1 MIMLTTNKVILV
13 TYASVFLGMEAI
25 MNYLISAYSVNP
37 YKGSE
42 DSIGWNWVLQYEKN
56 YKEGDRIIL
65 LTKKFNEKDTRR
77 GLKEFNIQ
85 HVELVIVDV
94 PNALNWFREKHSA
107 FHHMY
112 YILWQH
118 WAWLWVKHSG
128 IRFDVIHHVTMND
141 YRIPSEM
148 YKAKGAKVIWGPM
161 GGAQV
166 TPKPLKVYEKNQFA
180 AAFREFVNKS
190 CSWNPFYKKALRS
203 YYKIYCI
210 NNETQKQISRIVG
223 KDVPLMPELALRD
236 EYKNLPIQKR
246 NNDILKIVF
255 VGRLIGKKG
264 IAFLVDALSLMPTD
278 MDWELLIFGDGDGDD
293 RALIEKQIADS
304 GIGKNVKLMGNRPLD
319 QIAEAY
325 QQADVFVLPSLRETS
340 GNVLLE
346 AMAYAV
352 PIVAFD
358 TSFCRLLKEVDCG
371 VFVNTE
377 QALEGIKEDY
387 CKAIVTLGQNKDLA
401 RQMGLNGY
409 EYVNKYLTWESKYEA
424 VLKDII

>member
-1 MIMLTTNKVILV
+1 MV
-13 TYASVFLGMEAI
+13 
-25 MNYLISAYSVNP
+25 NYLISAYSVNP
-37 YKGSE
+37 SKGSE
-42 DSIGWNWVLQYEKN
+42 ASIGWNWVFQYEKN

-65 LTKKFNEKDTRR
+65 LTKKFNEKDTRK
-77 GLKEFNIQ
+77 GLEEFNIQ

-166 TPKPLKVYEKNQFA
+166 TPRPLKVYEKNQLVA
-180 AAFREFVNKS
+180 SFREFVNKS

-236 EYKNLPIQKR
+236 EYKNLPIRKG

-278 MDWELLIFGDGDGDD
+278 MNWELLIFGDGDDH
-293 RALIEKQIADS
+293 ALIEKQIADS
-304 GIGKNVKLMGNRPLD
+304 GIGKNVKLMGNRPLN

-371 VFVNTE
+371 VFINTE
-377 QALEGIKEDY
+377 QALDNIKEDY
-387 CKAIVTLGQNKDLA
+387 CKAIVTLGQDKELA
-401 RQMGLNGY
+401 KQMGMNGY
-409 EYVNKYLTWESKYEA
+409 KYVNSKLTWDEKYR
-424 VLKDII
+424 IIVNDM

>member
-1 MIMLTTNKVILV
+1 M
-13 TYASVFLGMEAI
+13 

-141 YRIPSEM
+141 YRIPSEL

-166 TPKPLKVYEKNQFA
+166 TPRPLKVYEKNQLVA
-180 AAFREFVNKS
+180 SFREFVNKS

-236 EYKNLPIQKR
+236 EYKNLPIRKGK
-246 NNDILKIVF
+246 NDILKIVF

-278 MDWELLIFGDGDGDD
+278 MDWELLIFGDGDD

-304 GIGKNVKLMGNRPLD
+304 GIGKNVELMGNRPLN

-371 VFVNTE
+371 VFINTD
-377 QALEGIKEDY
+377 QALEGIKEDW
-387 CKAIVTLGQNKDLA
+387 CKAIVTLGQDKELA
-401 RQMGLNGY
+401 KQMGLNGY
-409 EYVNKYLTWESKYEA
+409 KYVNSKLTWDEKYR
-424 VLKDII
+424 IIVNDM

>member
-1 MIMLTTNKVILV
+1 
-13 TYASVFLGMEAI
+13 

-94 PNALNWFREKHSA
+94 PDALNWFREKHSA

-141 YRIPSEM
+141 YRIPSEL

-166 TPKPLKVYEKNQFA
+166 TPRPLKVYEKNQLVA
-180 AAFREFVNKS
+180 SFREFVNKS

-236 EYKNLPIQKR
+236 EYKNLPIRKGK
-246 NNDILKIVF
+246 NDILKIVF

-278 MDWELLIFGDGDGDD
+278 MDWELLIFGDGDD

-304 GIGKNVKLMGNRPLD
+304 GIGKNVKLMGNRPLN

-371 VFVNTE
+371 VFINTE
-377 QALEGIKEDY
+377 QALDNIKEDY
-387 CKAIVTLGQNKDLA
+387 CKAIVTLGQDKELA
-401 RQMGLNGY
+401 KQMGLNGY
-409 EYVNKYLTWESKYEA
+409 KYVNSKLTWDEKYR
-424 VLKDII
+424 IIVNDM

>member
-1 MIMLTTNKVILV
+1 M
-13 TYASVFLGMEAI
+13 

-94 PNALNWFREKHSA
+94 PDALNWFREKHSA

-128 IRFDVIHHVTMND
+128 IHFDVIHHVTMND

-166 TPKPLKVYEKNQFA
+166 TPRPLKVYEKNQLVA
-180 AAFREFVNKS
+180 SFREFVNKS

-210 NNETQKQISRIVG
+210 NSETQKQISRIVG

-236 EYKNLPIQKR
+236 EYKNLPIRKGK
-246 NNDILKIVF
+246 NDILKIVF

-278 MDWELLIFGDGDGDD
+278 MDWELLIFGDGDD
-293 RALIEKQIADS
+293 RALIEKQISDS
-304 GIGKNVKLMGNRPLD
+304 GIRKNVKLMGNRPLN

-371 VFVNTE
+371 VFINTD
-377 QALEGIKEDY
+377 QALEGIKEDW
-387 CKAIVTLGQNKDLA
+387 CKAIVTLGQDKELA
-401 RQMGLNGY
+401 KQMGLNGY
-409 EYVNKYLTWESKYEA
+409 KYVNSKLTWDEKYR
-424 VLKDII
+424 IIVNDM

>member
-1 MIMLTTNKVILV
+1 
-13 TYASVFLGMEAI
+13 

-141 YRIPSEM
+141 YRIPSEL

-161 GGAQV
+161 GDAQV
-166 TPKPLKVYEKNQFA
+166 TPRPLKVYEKNQLVA
-180 AAFREFVNKS
+180 SFREFVNKS

-236 EYKNLPIQKR
+236 EYKNLPIRKGK
-246 NNDILKIVF
+246 NDILKIVF

-278 MDWELLIFGDGDGDD
+278 MDWELLIFGDGDD

-304 GIGKNVKLMGNRPLD
+304 GIGKNVKLMGNRPLN

-371 VFVNTE
+371 VFINTD
-377 QALEGIKEDY
+377 QALEGIKEDW
-387 CKAIVTLGQNKDLA
+387 CKAIVTLGQDKELA
-401 RQMGLNGY
+401 KQMGLNGY
-409 EYVNKYLTWESKYEA
+409 KYVNSKLTWDEKYR
-424 VLKDII
+424 IIVNDM

>member
-1 MIMLTTNKVILV
+1 
-13 TYASVFLGMEAI
+13 
-25 MNYLISAYSVNP
+25 MNYLISAYSLNP

-141 YRIPSEM
+141 YRIPSEL
-148 YKAKGAKVIWGPM
+148 YNAKGAKVIWGPM

-166 TPKPLKVYEKNQFA
+166 TPRPLKVYEKNQLVA
-180 AAFREFVNKS
+180 SFREFVNKS

-210 NNETQKQISRIVG
+210 NNETQKQISRIIG

-236 EYKNLPIQKR
+236 EYKNLPIRKEK
-246 NNDILKIVF
+246 NDILKIVF

-278 MDWELLIFGDGDGDD
+278 MDWELLIFGDGDD

-304 GIGKNVKLMGNRPLD
+304 GIGKNVKLMGNRPLN

-371 VFVNTE
+371 VFINTD
-377 QALEGIKEDY
+377 QALEGIKEDW
-387 CKAIVTLGQNKDLA
+387 CKAIVTLGQDKELA
-401 RQMGLNGY
+401 KQMGLNGY
-409 EYVNKYLTWESKYEA
+409 KYVNSKLTWDEKYR
-424 VLKDII
+424 IIVNDM

>member
-1 MIMLTTNKVILV
+1 MV
-13 TYASVFLGMEAI
+13 
-25 MNYLISAYSVNP
+25 NYLISAYSVNP

-94 PNALNWFREKHSA
+94 PDALNWFREKHSA

-141 YRIPSEM
+141 YRIPSEL

-166 TPKPLKVYEKNQFA
+166 TPRPLKVYEKNQLVA
-180 AAFREFVNKS
+180 SFREFVNKS

-236 EYKNLPIQKR
+236 EYKNLPIRKG

-278 MDWELLIFGDGDGDD
+278 MNWELLIFGDGDD

-304 GIGKNVKLMGNRPLD
+304 GIGKNVKLMGNRPLN

-371 VFVNTE
+371 VFVNTD
-377 QALEGIKEDY
+377 QALEGIKEDW
-387 CKAIVTLGQNKDLA
+387 CKAIVTLGQDKELA
-401 RQMGLNGY
+401 KQMGLNGY
-409 EYVNKYLTWESKYEA
+409 KYVNSKLTWDEKYR
-424 VLKDII
+424 IIVNDM

>member
-1 MIMLTTNKVILV
+1 MV
-13 TYASVFLGMEAI
+13 
-25 MNYLISAYSVNP
+25 NYLISAYSVNP

-141 YRIPSEM
+141 YRIPSEL

-166 TPKPLKVYEKNQFA
+166 TPRPLKVYEKNQLVA
-180 AAFREFVNKS
+180 SFREFVNKS

-210 NNETQKQISRIVG
+210 NNETQKQISHIVG

-236 EYKNLPIQKR
+236 EYKNLPIRKGK
-246 NNDILKIVF
+246 NDILKIVF

-264 IAFLVDALSLMPTD
+264 IGFLVDALSLMPTD
-278 MDWELLIFGDGDGDD
+278 MDWELLIFGDGDD

-304 GIGKNVKLMGNRPLD
+304 GIGKNVKLMGNRPLN

-371 VFVNTE
+371 VFINTE
-377 QALEGIKEDY
+377 QALDNIKEDY
-387 CKAIVTLGQNKDLA
+387 CKAIVTLGQDKELA
-401 RQMGLNGY
+401 KQMGLNGY
-409 EYVNKYLTWESKYEA
+409 KYVNSKLTWDEKYR
-424 VLKDII
+424 IIVNNM

>member
-1 MIMLTTNKVILV
+1 M
-13 TYASVFLGMEAI
+13 

-94 PNALNWFREKHSA
+94 PDALNWFREKHSA

-128 IRFDVIHHVTMND
+128 IHFDVILHVSMND
-141 YRIPSEM
+141 YRIPSEL

-166 TPKPLKVYEKNQFA
+166 TPRPLKVYEKNQLVA
-180 AAFREFVNKS
+180 SFREFVNKS

-236 EYKNLPIQKR
+236 EYKNLPIRKGK
-246 NNDILKIVF
+246 NDILKIVF

-278 MDWELLIFGDGDGDD
+278 MDWELLIFGDGDD

-304 GIGKNVKLMGNRPLD
+304 GIGKNVKLMGNRPLN

-371 VFVNTE
+371 VFINTE
-377 QALEGIKEDY
+377 QALDNIKEDY
-387 CKAIVTLGQNKDLA
+387 CKAIVTLGQDKELA
-401 RQMGLNGY
+401 KQMGLNGY
-409 EYVNKYLTWESKYEA
+409 KYVNSKLTWDEKYR
-424 VLKDII
+424 IIVNDM

>member
-1 MIMLTTNKVILV
+1 M
-13 TYASVFLGMEAI
+13 

-56 YKEGDRIIL
+56 YKKGDRIIL

-94 PNALNWFREKHSA
+94 PDALNWFREKHSA

-141 YRIPSEM
+141 YRIPSEL

-166 TPKPLKVYEKNQFA
+166 TPRPLKVYEKNQLVA
-180 AAFREFVNKS
+180 SFREFVNKS

-236 EYKNLPIQKR
+236 EYKNLPIRKGK
-246 NNDILKIVF
+246 NDILKIVF

-278 MDWELLIFGDGDGDD
+278 IDWELLIFGDGDD

-304 GIGKNVKLMGNRPLD
+304 GIGKNVKLMGNRPLN

-371 VFVNTE
+371 VFINTE
-377 QALEGIKEDY
+377 QALDNIKEDY
-387 CKAIVTLGQNKDLA
+387 CKAIVTLEQDKELA
-401 RQMGLNGY
+401 KQMGLNGY
-409 EYVNKYLTWESKYEA
+409 KYVNSKLTWDEKYR
-424 VLKDII
+424 IIVNDM

>member
-1 MIMLTTNKVILV
+1 MIMLSTNKVILV
-13 TYASVFLGMEAI
+13 TYASVFLGTEAI

-141 YRIPSEM
+141 YRIPSEL

-166 TPKPLKVYEKNQFA
+166 TPRPLKVYEKNQLVA
-180 AAFREFVNKS
+180 SFREFVNKS

-236 EYKNLPIQKR
+236 EYKNLPIRKE

-278 MDWELLIFGDGDGDD
+278 MNWELLIFGDGDD

-304 GIGKNVKLMGNRPLD
+304 GIGKNVKLMGNRPLN

-377 QALEGIKEDY
+377 QALEDIKEDW
-387 CKAIVTLGQNKDLA
+387 CKAIVMLGRDKKLA
-401 RQMGLNGY
+401 KQMGMNGY
-409 EYVNKYLTWESKYEA
+409 KYVNSRLTWDEKYK
-424 VLKDII
+424 VIVNDM

>member
-1 MIMLTTNKVILV
+1 MV
-13 TYASVFLGMEAI
+13 
-25 MNYLISAYSVNP
+25 NYLISAYSVNP

-141 YRIPSEM
+141 YRIPSEL

-166 TPKPLKVYEKNQFA
+166 TPRPLKVYEKNQLVA
-180 AAFREFVNKS
+180 SFREFVNKS

-236 EYKNLPIQKR
+236 EYKNLPIRKG

-278 MDWELLIFGDGDGDD
+278 MNWELLIFGDGDD

-304 GIGKNVKLMGNRPLD
+304 GVGKNVKLMGNRPLN

-371 VFVNTE
+371 VFVNTD
-377 QALEGIKEDY
+377 QALEGIKEDW
-387 CKAIVTLGQNKDLA
+387 CKAIVTLGQDKELA
-401 RQMGLNGY
+401 KQMGLNGY
-409 EYVNKYLTWESKYEA
+409 KYVNSKLTWDEKYR
-424 VLKDII
+424 IIVNDM

>member
-1 MIMLTTNKVILV
+1 M
-13 TYASVFLGMEAI
+13 

-56 YKEGDRIIL
+56 YKKGDRIIL

-94 PNALNWFREKHSA
+94 PDALNWFREKHSA

-141 YRIPSEM
+141 YRIPSEL

-166 TPKPLKVYEKNQFA
+166 TPRPLKVYEKNQLVA
-180 AAFREFVNKS
+180 SFREFVNKS

-236 EYKNLPIQKR
+236 EYKNLPIRKGK
-246 NNDILKIVF
+246 NDILKIVF

-278 MDWELLIFGDGDGDD
+278 IDWELLIFGDGDD

-304 GIGKNVKLMGNRPLD
+304 CIGKNVKLMGNRPLN

-371 VFVNTE
+371 VFINTE
-377 QALEGIKEDY
+377 QALDNIKEDY
-387 CKAIVTLGQNKDLA
+387 CKAIVTLGQDKELA
-401 RQMGLNGY
+401 KQMGLNGY
-409 EYVNKYLTWESKYEA
+409 KYVNSKLTWDEKYR
-424 VLKDII
+424 IIVNDM

>member
-1 MIMLTTNKVILV
+1 M
-13 TYASVFLGMEAI
+13 

-56 YKEGDRIIL
+56 YKKGDRIIL

-94 PNALNWFREKHSA
+94 PDALNWFREKHSA

-141 YRIPSEM
+141 YRIPSEL

-166 TPKPLKVYEKNQFA
+166 TPRPLKVYEKNQLVA
-180 AAFREFVNKS
+180 SFREFVNKS

-278 MDWELLIFGDGDGDD
+278 MDWELLIFGDGDD
-293 RALIEKQIADS
+293 RALIEKQITDS
-304 GIGKNVKLMGNRPLD
+304 GIGKNVKLMGNRPLN

-371 VFVNTE
+371 VFINTE
-377 QALEGIKEDY
+377 QALDNIKEDY
-387 CKAIVTLGQNKDLA
+387 CKAIVTLGQEKELA
-401 RQMGLNGY
+401 KQMGLNGY
-409 EYVNKYLTWESKYEA
+409 KYVNSKLTWDEKYR
-424 VLKDII
+424 IIVNNM

>member
-1 MIMLTTNKVILV
+1 
-13 TYASVFLGMEAI
+13 

-56 YKEGDRIIL
+56 YKKGDRIIL

-85 HVELVIVDV
+85 HVELIIVDV
-94 PNALNWFREKHSA
+94 PDALNWFREKHSA

-141 YRIPSEM
+141 YRIPSEL

-166 TPKPLKVYEKNQFA
+166 TPKPLKVYEKNQMVA
-180 AAFREFVNKS
+180 SFREFVNKS

-210 NNETQKQISRIVG
+210 NIETQKQISCIVG

-236 EYKNLPIQKR
+236 EYKNLPIRKGK
-246 NNDILKIVF
+246 NDILKIVF

-278 MDWELLIFGDGDGDD
+278 MDWELLIFGDGDD

-304 GIGKNVKLMGNRPLD
+304 GIGKKVKLMGNRPLN

-371 VFVNTE
+371 VFINTE
-377 QALEGIKEDY
+377 QALDNIKEDY
-387 CKAIVTLGQNKDLA
+387 CKAIVTLGQDKELA
-401 RQMGLNGY
+401 KQMGLNGY
-409 EYVNKYLTWESKYEA
+409 KYVNSKLTWDEKYR
-424 VLKDII
+424 IIVNDM

>member
-1 MIMLTTNKVILV
+1 
-13 TYASVFLGMEAI
+13 

-56 YKEGDRIIL
+56 YKKGDRIIL

-166 TPKPLKVYEKNQFA
+166 TPRPLKVYEKTQLVVS
-180 AAFREFVNKS
+180 FREFVNKS

-236 EYKNLPIQKR
+236 EYKNLPIRKG

-278 MDWELLIFGDGDGDD
+278 MNWELLIFGDGDD

-304 GIGKNVKLMGNRPLD
+304 GIGKNVKLMGNRPLN

-371 VFVNTE
+371 VFVNTD
-377 QALEGIKEDY
+377 QALEGIKEDW
-387 CKAIVTLGQNKDLA
+387 CKAIVTLGQDKELA
-401 RQMGLNGY
+401 KQMGLNGY
-409 EYVNKYLTWESKYEA
+409 KYVNSKLTWDEKYR
-424 VLKDII
+424 IIVNDM

>member
-1 MIMLTTNKVILV
+1 MV
-13 TYASVFLGMEAI
+13 
-25 MNYLISAYSVNP
+25 NYLISAYSVNP

-141 YRIPSEM
+141 YRIPSEL

-166 TPKPLKVYEKNQFA
+166 TPKPLKVYEKNQLVA
-180 AAFREFVNKS
+180 SFREFVNKS

-223 KDVPLMPELALRD
+223 KDLPLMPELALRD
-236 EYKNLPIQKR
+236 EYKNLPIRKGK
-246 NNDILKIVF
+246 NDILKIVF

-278 MDWELLIFGDGDGDD
+278 MNWELLIFGDGDD

-304 GIGKNVKLMGNRPLD
+304 GIGKNVKLMGNRPLN

-371 VFVNTE
+371 VFVNTD
-377 QALEGIKEDY
+377 QALEGIKEDW
-387 CKAIVTLGQNKDLA
+387 CKAIVTLGQDKEMA
-401 RQMGLNGY
+401 KQMGLNGY
-409 EYVNKYLTWESKYEA
+409 KYVNSKLTWDEKYR
-424 VLKDII
+424 IIVNDM

>member
-1 MIMLTTNKVILV
+1 
-13 TYASVFLGMEAI
+13 

-65 LTKKFNEKDTRR
+65 LTKKFNEKDTRK
-77 GLKEFNIQ
+77 GLEEFNIQ

-166 TPKPLKVYEKNQFA
+166 TPRPLKVYEKNQLVA
-180 AAFREFVNKS
+180 SFREFVNKS

-236 EYKNLPIQKR
+236 EYKNLPIRKG

-278 MDWELLIFGDGDGDD
+278 MNWELLIFGDGDDH
-293 RALIEKQIADS
+293 ALIEKQIADS
-304 GIGKNVKLMGNRPLD
+304 GIGKNVKLMGNRPLN

-371 VFVNTE
+371 VFINTE
-377 QALEGIKEDY
+377 QALDNIKEDY
-387 CKAIVTLGQNKDLA
+387 CKAIVILGQDKELA
-401 RQMGLNGY
+401 KQMGMNGY
-409 EYVNKYLTWESKYEA
+409 KYVNSKLTWDEKYR
-424 VLKDII
+424 IIVNDM

>member
-1 MIMLTTNKVILV
+1 
-13 TYASVFLGMEAI
+13 

-94 PNALNWFREKHSA
+94 PDALNWFREKHSA

-128 IRFDVIHHVTMND
+128 IHFDVIHHVTMND

-166 TPKPLKVYEKNQFA
+166 TPRPLKVYEKNQLVA
-180 AAFREFVNKS
+180 SFREFVNKS
-190 CSWNPFYKKALRS
+190 CSWNPFYKKALRA

-210 NNETQKQISRIVG
+210 NNETKKQISHIVG
-223 KDVPLMPELALRD
+223 KDVPLMPELALRE
-236 EYKNLPIQKR
+236 EYKNIPIREK

-278 MDWELLIFGDGDGDD
+278 MDWELLIFGDGDD
-293 RALIEKQIADS
+293 RTLIEKQIADS
-304 GIGKNVKLMGNRPLD
+304 GIAKNVKLMGNRPLN

>member
-1 MIMLTTNKVILV
+1 M
-13 TYASVFLGMEAI
+13 

-56 YKEGDRIIL
+56 YKKGDRIIL

-94 PNALNWFREKHSA
+94 PDALNWFREKHSA

-166 TPKPLKVYEKNQFA
+166 TPRPLKVYEKNQLVA
-180 AAFREFVNKS
+180 SFREFVNKS

-236 EYKNLPIQKR
+236 EYKNLPIRKG

-278 MDWELLIFGDGDGDD
+278 MDWELLIFGDGDD

-304 GIGKNVKLMGNRPLD
+304 GIGKNIKLMGNRPLN

-387 CKAIVTLGQNKDLA
+387 CKAIVTLGQDKELA
-401 RQMGLNGY
+401 KQMGLNGY
-409 EYVNKYLTWESKYEA
+409 KYVNSKLTWDEKYR
-424 VLKDII
+424 IIVNNM

>member
-1 MIMLTTNKVILV
+1 M
-13 TYASVFLGMEAI
+13 

-56 YKEGDRIIL
+56 YKKGDRIIL

-94 PNALNWFREKHSA
+94 PDALNWFREKHSA

-141 YRIPSEM
+141 YRIPSEL

-166 TPKPLKVYEKNQFA
+166 TPRPLKVYEKNQLVA
-180 AAFREFVNKS
+180 SFREFVNKS

-278 MDWELLIFGDGDGDD
+278 MDWELLIFGDGDD
-293 RALIEKQIADS
+293 RALIEKQITDS
-304 GIGKNVKLMGNRPLD
+304 GIGKNVKLMGNRPLN

-346 AMAYAV
+346 AMAYSV

-371 VFVNTE
+371 VFINTE
-377 QALEGIKEDY
+377 QALNNIKEDY
-387 CKAIVTLGQNKDLA
+387 CKAIVTLGQEKELA
-401 RQMGLNGY
+401 KQMGLNGY
-409 EYVNKYLTWESKYEA
+409 KYVNSKLTWDEKYR
-424 VLKDII
+424 IIVNNM

>member
-1 MIMLTTNKVILV
+1 MIMLTTNKVIFV

-65 LTKKFNEKDTRR
+65 LTKKFNEKDTRS

-128 IRFDVIHHVTMND
+128 IHFDVIHHVTMND
-141 YRIPSEM
+141 YRIPSEL

-166 TPKPLKVYEKNQFA
+166 TPRPLKVYEKNQLVA
-180 AAFREFVNKS
+180 SFREFVNKS

-236 EYKNLPIQKR
+236 EYKNLPIRKG

-278 MDWELLIFGDGDGDD
+278 MNWELLIFGDGDDH
-293 RALIEKQIADS
+293 ALIEKQIADS
-304 GIGKNVKLMGNRPLD
+304 GIGKNVKLMGNRPLN

-371 VFVNTE
+371 VFVNTD
-377 QALEGIKEDY
+377 QALEGIKEDW
-387 CKAIVTLGQNKDLA
+387 CKAIVTLGQDKELA
-401 RQMGLNGY
+401 KQMGLNGY
-409 EYVNKYLTWESKYEA
+409 KYVNSKLTWDEKYR
-424 VLKDII
+424 IIVNDM

>member
-1 MIMLTTNKVILV
+1 
-13 TYASVFLGMEAI
+13 

-56 YKEGDRIIL
+56 YKKGDRIIL

-85 HVELVIVDV
+85 HVELIIVDV
-94 PNALNWFREKHSA
+94 PDALNWFREKHSA

-141 YRIPSEM
+141 YRIPSEL

-166 TPKPLKVYEKNQFA
+166 TPKPLKVYEKNQMVA
-180 AAFREFVNKS
+180 SFREFVNKS

-210 NNETQKQISRIVG
+210 NIETQKQISCIVG

-236 EYKNLPIQKR
+236 EYKNLPIRKG

-278 MDWELLIFGDGDGDD
+278 MNWELLIFGDGDD

-304 GIGKNVKLMGNRPLD
+304 GIGKKVKLMGNRPLN

-377 QALEGIKEDY
+377 QALDKIKEDY
-387 CKAIVTLGQNKDLA
+387 CKAIVTLGQDKELA
-401 RQMGLNGY
+401 KQMGLNGY
-409 EYVNKYLTWESKYEA
+409 KYVNSKLTWDEKYK
-424 VLKDII
+424 VIVNDM

>member
-1 MIMLTTNKVILV
+1 M
-13 TYASVFLGMEAI
+13 

-56 YKEGDRIIL
+56 YKKGDRIIL

-94 PNALNWFREKHSA
+94 PDALNWFREKHSA

-166 TPKPLKVYEKNQFA
+166 TPRPLKVYEKNQLVA
-180 AAFREFVNKS
+180 SFREFVNKS

-236 EYKNLPIQKR
+236 EYKNLPIRKG

-278 MDWELLIFGDGDGDD
+278 MNWELLIFGDGDDH
-293 RALIEKQIADS
+293 ALIEKQIADS
-304 GIGKNVKLMGNRPLD
+304 GIGKNVKLMGNRPLN

-371 VFVNTE
+371 VFINTE
-377 QALEGIKEDY
+377 QALNNIKEDY
-387 CKAIVTLGQNKDLA
+387 CKAIVTLGQDKELA
-401 RQMGLNGY
+401 KQMGMNGY
-409 EYVNKYLTWESKYEA
+409 KYVNSKLTWDEKYR
-424 VLKDII
+424 IIVNDM

>member
-1 MIMLTTNKVILV
+1 M
-13 TYASVFLGMEAI
+13 

-56 YKEGDRIIL
+56 YKKGDRIIL

-94 PNALNWFREKHSA
+94 PDALNWFREKHSA

-166 TPKPLKVYEKNQFA
+166 TPRPLKVYEKNQLVA
-180 AAFREFVNKS
+180 SFREFVNKS

-236 EYKNLPIQKR
+236 EYKNLPIRKGK
-246 NNDILKIVF
+246 NDILKIVF

-278 MDWELLIFGDGDGDD
+278 MDWELLIFGDGDD

-304 GIGKNVKLMGNRPLD
+304 GIGKNVKLMGNRPLN

-387 CKAIVTLGQNKDLA
+387 CKAIVTLGQDKELA
-401 RQMGLNGY
+401 KQMGLNGY
-409 EYVNKYLTWESKYEA
+409 KYVNSKLTWDEKYR
-424 VLKDII
+424 IIVNNM

>member
-1 MIMLTTNKVILV
+1 M
-13 TYASVFLGMEAI
+13 

-141 YRIPSEM
+141 YRIPSEL
-148 YKAKGAKVIWGPM
+148 YNAKGAKVIWGPM

-166 TPKPLKVYEKNQFA
+166 TPRPLKVYEKNQLVA
-180 AAFREFVNKS
+180 SFREFVNKS

-210 NNETQKQISRIVG
+210 NNETQKQISRIIG

-236 EYKNLPIQKR
+236 EYKNLPIRKEK
-246 NNDILKIVF
+246 NDILKIVF

-278 MDWELLIFGDGDGDD
+278 MDWELLIFGDGDD

-304 GIGKNVKLMGNRPLD
+304 GIGKNVKLMGNRPLN

-371 VFVNTE
+371 VFINTD
-377 QALEGIKEDY
+377 QALEGIKEDW
-387 CKAIVTLGQNKDLA
+387 CKAIVTLGQDKELA
-401 RQMGLNGY
+401 KQMGLNGY
-409 EYVNKYLTWESKYEA
+409 KYVNSKLTWDEKYR
-424 VLKDII
+424 IIVNDM

>member
-1 MIMLTTNKVILV
+1 
-13 TYASVFLGMEAI
+13 

-65 LTKKFNEKDTRR
+65 LTKKFNEKDTRK

-128 IRFDVIHHVTMND
+128 IHFDVIHHVTMND

-148 YKAKGAKVIWGPM
+148 YKAKCAKVIWGPM

-166 TPKPLKVYEKNQFA
+166 TPKPLKVYEKNRLTA
-180 AAFREFVNKS
+180 TFREFVNKS

-210 NNETQKQISRIVG
+210 NNETQKQISHIVG

-236 EYKNLPIQKR
+236 DYKNLPILEKT
-246 NNDILKIVF
+246 NDILKIVF

-264 IAFLVDALSLMPTD
+264 IAFLVDALSLMPD
-278 MDWELLIFGDGDGDD
+278 GMDWELLIFGDGDD
-293 RALIEKQIADS
+293 RALIERQIEDS
-304 GIGKNVKLMGNRPLD
+304 GIEKNVKLMGNRPLN

-325 QQADVFVLPSLRETS
+325 QQADIFVLPSLRETS

-358 TSFCRLLKEVDCG
+358 TSFCKLLKEVECG
-371 VFVNTE
+371 IFVDTE

-387 CKAIVTLGQNKDLA
+387 CKAIVMLGQDKKMA
-401 RQMGLNGY
+401 KQMGLNGY
-409 EYVNKYLTWESKYEA
+409 KYVNSKLTWDEKYR
-424 VLKDII
+424 IIVNDM

>member
-1 MIMLTTNKVILV
+1 MV
-13 TYASVFLGMEAI
+13 
-25 MNYLISAYSVNP
+25 NYLISAYSVNP

-128 IRFDVIHHVTMND
+128 IHFDVIHHVTMND
-141 YRIPSEM
+141 YRIPSEL

-166 TPKPLKVYEKNQFA
+166 TPRPLKVYEKNQLVA
-180 AAFREFVNKS
+180 SFREFVNKS

-236 EYKNLPIQKR
+236 EYKNLPIRKG

-278 MDWELLIFGDGDGDD
+278 MNWELLIFCDGDD
-293 RALIEKQIADS
+293 HALIEKQIADS
-304 GIGKNVKLMGNRPLD
+304 GIGKNVKLMGNRPLN

-371 VFVNTE
+371 VFVNTD
-377 QALEGIKEDY
+377 QALEGIKEDW
-387 CKAIVTLGQNKDLA
+387 CKAIVTLGQDKELA
-401 RQMGLNGY
+401 KQMGLNGY
-409 EYVNKYLTWESKYEA
+409 KYVNSKLTWDEKYR
-424 VLKDII
+424 IIVNDM

>member
-1 MIMLTTNKVILV
+1 
-13 TYASVFLGMEAI
+13 

-56 YKEGDRIIL
+56 YKKGDRIIL

-166 TPKPLKVYEKNQFA
+166 TPRPLKVYEKNQLVVS
-180 AAFREFVNKS
+180 FREFVNKS

-236 EYKNLPIQKR
+236 EYKNLPIRKG
-246 NNDILKIVF
+246 NNDIFKIVF

-264 IAFLVDALSLMPTD
+264 IAFLIDALSLMPTD
-278 MDWELLIFGDGDGDD
+278 MNWELLIFGDGDD
-293 RALIEKQIADS
+293 RGLIEKQIADS
-304 GIGKNVKLMGNRPLD
+304 DIGKNVKLMGNRPLN

-352 PIVAFD
+352 PIVAFN
-358 TSFCRLLKEVDCG
+358 TSFCAQLNEQKCG
-371 VFVNTE
+371 IFVNTNQE
-377 QALEGIKEDY
+377 LEGIRDEF
-387 CKAIVTLGQNKDLA
+387 CNALVRLA
-401 RQMGLNGY
+401 RDRQLCEDLGKNGY
-409 EYVNKYLTWESKYEA
+409 KFVNDELTWTKKYEA
-424 VLKDII
+424 IVKDV

>member
-1 MIMLTTNKVILV
+1 
-13 TYASVFLGMEAI
+13 

-141 YRIPSEM
+141 YRIPSEL

-166 TPKPLKVYEKNQFA
+166 TPRPLKVYEKNQLDA
-180 AAFREFVNKS
+180 SFREFVNKS

-236 EYKNLPIQKR
+236 EYKNLPIRKGK
-246 NNDILKIVF
+246 NDILKIVF

-278 MDWELLIFGDGDGDD
+278 MDWELLIFGDGDD

-304 GIGKNVKLMGNRPLD
+304 GIGKNVKLMGNRPLN

-371 VFVNTE
+371 VFINTE
-377 QALEGIKEDY
+377 QALDNIKEDY
-387 CKAIVTLGQNKDLA
+387 CKAIVTLGQDKELA
-401 RQMGLNGY
+401 KQMGLNGY
-409 EYVNKYLTWESKYEA
+409 KYVNSKLTWDEKYR
-424 VLKDII
+424 IIVNDM

>member
-1 MIMLTTNKVILV
+1 M
-13 TYASVFLGMEAI
+13 F
-25 MNYLISAYSVNP
+25 NP
-37 YKGSE
+37 
-42 DSIGWNWVLQYEKN
+42 
-56 YKEGDRIIL
+56 
-65 LTKKFNEKDTRR
+65 
-77 GLKEFNIQ
+77 
-85 HVELVIVDV
+85 
-94 PNALNWFREKHSA
+94 KHSA

-128 IRFDVIHHVTMND
+128 IHFDVIHHVTMND
-141 YRIPSEM
+141 YRIPSEL

-166 TPKPLKVYEKNQFA
+166 TPRPLKVYEKNQLVA
-180 AAFREFVNKS
+180 SFREFVNKS

-236 EYKNLPIQKR
+236 EYKNLPIRKG

-255 VGRLIGKKG
+255 VGRLIGK
-264 IAFLVDALSLMPTD
+264 
-278 MDWELLIFGDGDGDD
+278 
-293 RALIEKQIADS
+293 
-304 GIGKNVKLMGNRPLD
+304 NVKLMGNRPLN

-371 VFVNTE
+371 VFVNTD
-377 QALEGIKEDY
+377 QALEGIKEDW
-387 CKAIVTLGQNKDLA
+387 CKAIVTLGQDKELA
-401 RQMGLNGY
+401 KQMGLNGY
-409 EYVNKYLTWESKYEA
+409 KYVNSKLTWDEKYR
-424 VLKDII
+424 IIVNDM

>member
-1 MIMLTTNKVILV
+1 MV
-13 TYASVFLGMEAI
+13 
-25 MNYLISAYSVNP
+25 NYLISAYSVNP

-128 IRFDVIHHVTMND
+128 IHFDVIHHVTMND
-141 YRIPSEM
+141 YRIPSEL
-148 YKAKGAKVIWGPM
+148 YKAKDAKVIWGPM

-166 TPKPLKVYEKNQFA
+166 TPRPLKVYEKNQLVA
-180 AAFREFVNKS
+180 SFREFVNKS

-236 EYKNLPIQKR
+236 EYKNLPIRKG

-278 MDWELLIFGDGDGDD
+278 MNWELLIFGDGDDH
-293 RALIEKQIADS
+293 ALIEKQIADS
-304 GIGKNVKLMGNRPLD
+304 GIGKNVKLMGNRPLN

-371 VFVNTE
+371 VFVNTD
-377 QALEGIKEDY
+377 QALEGIKEDW
-387 CKAIVTLGQNKDLA
+387 CKAIVTLGQDKELA
-401 RQMGLNGY
+401 KQMGLNGY
-409 EYVNKYLTWESKYEA
+409 KYVNSKLTWDEKYR
-424 VLKDII
+424 IIVNDM

>member
-1 MIMLTTNKVILV
+1 MV
-13 TYASVFLGMEAI
+13 
-25 MNYLISAYSVNP
+25 NYLISAYSVNP

-107 FHHMY
+107 FYHMY

-141 YRIPSEM
+141 YRIPSEL

-166 TPKPLKVYEKNQFA
+166 TPRPLKVYEKNQLVA
-180 AAFREFVNKS
+180 SFREFVNKS

-210 NNETQKQISRIVG
+210 NNETQKQISHIVG

-236 EYKNLPIQKR
+236 EYKNLPIRKGK
-246 NNDILKIVF
+246 NDILKIVF

-264 IAFLVDALSLMPTD
+264 IGFLVDALSLMPTD
-278 MDWELLIFGDGDGDD
+278 MDWELLIFGDGDD

-304 GIGKNVKLMGNRPLD
+304 GIGKNVKLMGNRPLN

-371 VFVNTE
+371 VFINTE
-377 QALEGIKEDY
+377 QALDNIKEDY
-387 CKAIVTLGQNKDLA
+387 CKAIVTLGQDKELA
-401 RQMGLNGY
+401 KQMGLNGY
-409 EYVNKYLTWESKYEA
+409 KYVNSKLTWDEKYR
-424 VLKDII
+424 IIVNNM

>member
-1 MIMLTTNKVILV
+1 
-13 TYASVFLGMEAI
+13 

-118 WAWLWVKHSG
+118 WTWLWVKHLG

-141 YRIPSEM
+141 YRIPSEL
-148 YKAKGAKVIWGPM
+148 YKAKGAKVIGGPM

-166 TPKPLKVYEKNQFA
+166 TPRPLKVYEKNQLVA
-180 AAFREFVNKS
+180 SFREFVNKS

-236 EYKNLPIQKR
+236 EYKNLPIRKEK
-246 NNDILKIVF
+246 NDILKIVF

-278 MDWELLIFGDGDGDD
+278 MDWELLIFGDGDD
-293 RALIEKQIADS
+293 RALIGKQIADS
-304 GIGKNVKLMGNRPLD
+304 GIGENVKLMGNRPLN

-371 VFVNTE
+371 VFINTE
-377 QALEGIKEDY
+377 QALDNIKEDY
-387 CKAIVTLGQNKDLA
+387 CKAIVTLGQDKELA
-401 RQMGLNGY
+401 KQMGLNGY
-409 EYVNKYLTWESKYEA
+409 KYVNSKLTWDEKYR
-424 VLKDII
+424 IIVNDM

>member
-1 MIMLTTNKVILV
+1 
-13 TYASVFLGMEAI
+13 

-56 YKEGDRIIL
+56 YKKGDRIIL

-85 HVELVIVDV
+85 HVELIIVDV
-94 PNALNWFREKHSA
+94 PDALNWFREKHSA

-141 YRIPSEM
+141 YRIPSEL
-148 YKAKGAKVIWGPM
+148 YKAKGAKVIWRPM

-166 TPKPLKVYEKNQFA
+166 TPKPLKVYEKNQLVA
-180 AAFREFVNKS
+180 SFREFVNKS

-210 NNETQKQISRIVG
+210 NNETQKQISCIVG

-236 EYKNLPIQKR
+236 EYKNLPIRKGK
-246 NNDILKIVF
+246 NDILKIVF

-278 MDWELLIFGDGDGDD
+278 MDWELLIFGDGDD

-304 GIGKNVKLMGNRPLD
+304 GIGKKVKLMGNRPLN

-371 VFVNTE
+371 VFINTE
-377 QALEGIKEDY
+377 QALDNIKEDY
-387 CKAIVTLGQNKDLA
+387 CKAIVTLGQDKELA
-401 RQMGLNGY
+401 KQMGLNGY
-409 EYVNKYLTWESKYEA
+409 KYVNSKLTWDEKYR
-424 VLKDII
+424 IIVNDM

>member
-1 MIMLTTNKVILV
+1 MV
-13 TYASVFLGMEAI
+13 
-25 MNYLISAYSVNP
+25 NYLISAYSVNP

-94 PNALNWFREKHSA
+94 PNALNWFRENHSD

-112 YILWQH
+112 YNLLQH

-141 YRIPSEM
+141 YRIPSEL

-166 TPKPLKVYEKNQFA
+166 TPRPLKVYEKNQLVA
-180 AAFREFVNKS
+180 SFREFVNKS

-223 KDVPLMPELALRD
+223 KDLPLMPELALRD
-236 EYKNLPIQKR
+236 EYKNLPIRKGK
-246 NNDILKIVF
+246 NDILKIVF

-278 MDWELLIFGDGDGDD
+278 MDWKLLIFGDGDD
-293 RALIEKQIADS
+293 RALIENQIADS
-304 GIGKNVKLMGNRPLD
+304 GIGKNVKLMGNRPLN

-371 VFVNTE
+371 VFVNTDQE
-377 QALEGIKEDY
+377 LEGIKEDW
-387 CKAIVTLGQNKDLA
+387 CKAIVTLGQDKEMA
-401 RQMGLNGY
+401 KQMGLNGY
-409 EYVNKYLTWESKYEA
+409 KYVNSKLTWDEKYR
-424 VLKDII
+424 IIVNDM